1 MEDLKILNRNLY
13 WETDWKDFL
22 TRSRSIAVTD
32 IWLSSDS
39 DFSRRKNPLFWPK
52 IHILRRLVIFKNL
65 FNSDDGDDFS
75 TYKIKAKYVFY
86 GLFYV
91 FLFNLNIVLIFCF
104 HSKKIVN
111 ERHEYLIS
119 HKRNL
124 QLTFMYNLQVWYR
137 RYPLLPSSNIQV
149 SLFHWSVFPHTRV
162 FIKELS
168 TNITSETSIAHH
180 RTTIRKI
187 LITNIS
193 QFLLRW
199 VRPLEMMSQSLPQ
212 CRCEDRYLQDA
223 SKYLNIPQTLPA
235 PLTLLFITI
244 HHYRRHTLNK
254 MPHGKIL
261 MSSEV
266 IDLFPSFSGIPLAS
280 L

>member
-1 MEDLKILNRNLY
+1 MHLRNKGEVFLIFRKPSKKHVISSDWLNLLTKSSPDVEDLKILNRNLY

-32 IWLSSDS
+32 IWVSSDS

-124 QLTFMYNLQVWYR
+124 QRTFIV
-137 RYPLLPSSNIQV
+137 
-149 SLFHWSVFPHTRV
+149 
-162 FIKELS
+162 
-168 TNITSETSIAHH
+168 
-180 RTTIRKI
+180 
-187 LITNIS
+187 
-193 QFLLRW
+193 
-199 VRPLEMMSQSLPQ
+199 
-212 CRCEDRYLQDA
+212 
-223 SKYLNIPQTLPA
+223 
-235 PLTLLFITI
+235 
-244 HHYRRHTLNK
+244 
-254 MPHGKIL
+254 
-261 MSSEV
+261 
-266 IDLFPSFSGIPLAS
+266 
-280 L
+280 